1 MSQAYKIASTN
12 SSGRKHRDIAR
23 HGSKEPLTVIH
34 VFLISNS
41 ILGVNIRIGKQIYVF
56 KVKSCLGVA

>member
-23 HGSKEPLTVIH
+23 HGSKESLTVIH